1 MFYGVLD
8 DGEFQCE
15 WQPIKLFLTKL
26 KFWKAIPSILF
37 TAVLVNFEQKQTQ
50 KLKKIIFSYMTDIFH
65 IMYCVDCSSS
75 DIWVWII
82 PQYKLTQNETLLQS
96 YSSPFVTTSDS
107 EVPSKNVQCQIMPAC
122 KNLDLLCDDLKN
134 ILDAAPSHASQTL
147 LSVLSE
153 FSTIKAE
160 IF

>member
-1 MFYGVLD
+1 MWMATYKVISDKTEILKSNSLHPFHCSF
-8 DGEFQCE
+8 GEFWAE
-15 WQPIKLFLTKL
+15 TDTK
-26 KFWKAIPSILF
+26 
-37 TAVLVNFEQKQTQ
+37 TE
-50 KLKKIIFSYMTDIFH
+50 KIIFSYMTDIFH

-147 LSVLSE
+147 FSVLSE